1 MFPLDAAATKSS
13 AISTLNITRI
23 ILRSI
28 MLLSKKVFQFSKF
41 VYILQYFVYTSSN
54 NNLRTYPDRN
64 LLFSNVTGLVSK
76 EKCDLVKKFR
86 TLYTL

>member
-28 MLLSKKVFQFSKF
+28 MLLSKKVFQFSKN
-41 VYILQYFVYTSSN
+41 ILQYFVYTSSN
-54 NNLRTYPDRN
+54 NNLRTYPARN
-64 LLFSNVTGLVSK
+64 LLFSNVNGLVSK
-76 EKCDLVKKFR
+76 EKCDLVKKFY